1 MGGVATAT
9 SGRQTSGPAS
19 KNGEIPVSFSVNT
32 NNNALAALQTLNLT
46 QQALTK
52 TQNRVSSGLKVAGA
66 ADDASTFAI
75 AQGQRGDIAGFQQV
89 SNSLAIGS
97 ATVAVALQG
106 ATSISDTLNQLKA
119 KIIQGL
125 SSSAGSL
132 PSIQNDVNS
141 LIAQIDST
149 GAAAQFN
156 GVNLIQS
163 ATSATTDD
171 VVLSSLNR
179 SGSTL
184 TTANITVA
192 SQDLHASALGVNGIN
207 ISDAGAQLT
216 LGATFSVATGNTVA
230 LTTAAGTTTF
240 EFVATAATSLTASTN
255 VAVVIGATTGTTVSN
270 LNAALATKGFNSTFD
285 AQGNLNISSGAGP
298 ITAKTITGAVGLTG
312 GVGTAQT
319 SGVLALVETAI
330 NKVQAALSSL
340 GTAANKLS
348 TQSNFIKNLT
358 DTLTTGVG
366 QLVDADLAAESAN
379 LQALQTKQQLGIQA
393 LSIANQGPGAVLTLF
408 R

>member
-1 MGGVATAT
+1 MET
-9 SGRQTSGPAS
+9 S
-19 KNGEIPVSFSVNT
+19 VSFSVNT
-32 NNNALAALQTLNLT
+32 NSNALAALETLNNT

-52 TQNRVSSGLKVAGA
+52 TQGRVSSGLKVGSA

-89 SNSLAIGS
+89 SSSLALGS
-97 ATVAVALQG
+97 AVVNVALQG
-106 ATSISDTLNQLKA
+106 ATSISDTLNALKA

-132 PSIQNDVNS
+132 PSIQNDINS
-141 LIAQIDST
+141 LVSQIDST

-156 GVNLIQS
+156 GVNLIQAAS
-163 ATSATTDD
+163 SATTDD
-171 VVLSSLNR
+171 KVLSSLNR
-179 SGSTL
+179 SGATL
-184 TTANITVA
+184 TTASITVA
-192 SQDLHASALGVNGIN
+192 SQDLTSSTLGVSGIN
-207 ISDAGAQLT
+207 ISDAGASLT
-216 LGATFSVATGNTVA
+216 LAASFSASTGNTVS

-255 VAVVIGATTGTTVSN
+255 VAVVIGATTGTTVAN
-270 LNAALATKGFNSTFD
+270 LNAALSKNGFNSTFD
-285 AQGNLNISSGAGP
+285 PQGNLNISSGAGP
-298 ITAKTITGAVGLTG
+298 ITAQAETGVVGLSG
-312 GVGTAQT
+312 GVGAAQT
-319 SGVLALVETAI
+319 GSVLAVVETAI
-330 NKVQAALSSL
+330 GKVQAALSSL

-348 TQSNFIKNLT
+348 TQADFIKNLT